1 MNARHEHIDIE
12 DDGFQTVE
20 FHDQAYWLQQ
30 DIYRYERMVN
40 KLFDALK
47 AQDWWEVEDIIR
59 NAHSALH
66 GPRE

>member
-1 MNARHEHIDIE
+1 MNARHENIEIE

-20 FHDQAYWLQQ
+20 FHEPTYWLQQ

-40 KLFDALK
+40 TLQQAVDRD
-47 AQDWWEVEDIIR
+47 DWDTIEVTVREAYRTI
-59 NAHSALH
+59 H